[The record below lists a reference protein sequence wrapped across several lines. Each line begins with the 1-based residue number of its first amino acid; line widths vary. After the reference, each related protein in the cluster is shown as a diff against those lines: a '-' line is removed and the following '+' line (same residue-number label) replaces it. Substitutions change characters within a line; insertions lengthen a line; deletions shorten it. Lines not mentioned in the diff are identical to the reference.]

1 MGWVGGLVGR
11 LVDSLAEVDQQQL
24 LDTGASDHPTDRFWA
39 LKGLRPDPMCVYI
52 YLDLPTLRNVLYK
65 TNQKADILL
74 SWSRYYM
81 QAIT

>member
-1 MGWVGGLVGR
+1 MRFSGVMDSWKTSRLGPILGWVGGLVGR

-52 YLDLPTLRNVLYK
+52 YLGPRSSNFAECFV
-65 TNQKADILL
+65 
-74 SWSRYYM
+74 
-81 QAIT
+81 